1 MVSQRF
7 LKGYL
12 CFDLFLSI
20 LYIFIQLQES
30 FSRELMDLPF
40 QWKKV
45 MLFSHLSCSP
55 FLLNIFLN
63 CKTCNMAA
71 EPEAEGTS
79 KKGEG

>member
-1 MVSQRF
+1 MIPEGISVFRLVPLHS
-7 LKGYL
+7 
-12 CFDLFLSI
+12 
-20 LYIFIQLQES
+20 LYFHTAARI

-45 MLFSHLSCSP
+45 MLFSHLSCGP